1 MAFTSLDDVIS
12 EISNEKSYRADWQ
25 YRTPAAISTVGTS
38 VGVDLASY
46 PGQYGANNAFPG
58 TALTWVTC
66 NDSGGNGTQVF
77 GIPHGGSVSP
87 DKKHLI
93 SASAIT
99 PPAGLP
105 GIGGVLVLVDLQGY
119 WPGISHT
126 TTSTQTLLGTPSLRY
141 TNGDGCR
148 LYMVTTATLGAT
160 AHSVRANYYDQQNN
174 FVTGVLTTVRPSS
187 VVGQILSSSSQAAP
201 SLFFPLVDGDTGVQ
215 NVANVVMSAAS
226 TAGASAL
233 CLARP
238 LAYVPLTT
246 SASYITER
254 EFINQTPSMPEIKDG
269 ACLVWLYFSV
279 MGLTG
284 SSIAAA
290 TQFVG
295 HIETAWG

>member
-25 YRTPAAISTVGTS
+25 YRMPTAISTAAVS

-46 PGQYGANNAFPG
+46 PGQFGSNNAFPG

-77 GIPHGGSVSP
+77 GIPHGGNVSP

-93 SASAIT
+93 NTSTIT

-105 GIGGVLVLVDLQGY
+105 GVGGVLVLVDLQGY

-160 AHSVRANYYDQQNN
+160 AHNIRINYYDQGNN
-174 FVTGVLTTVRPSS
+174 IANTGLIAARASS
-187 VVGQILSSSSQAAP
+187 IAGQINSSTPNSTQ
-201 SLFFPLVDGDTGVQ
+201 SLYFPLVEGDTGVQ

-226 TAGASAL
+226 TSGTSAL
-233 CLARP
+233 CLAKP
-238 LAYVPLTT
+238 LAFVPLTT

-279 MGLTG
+279 AGGTG